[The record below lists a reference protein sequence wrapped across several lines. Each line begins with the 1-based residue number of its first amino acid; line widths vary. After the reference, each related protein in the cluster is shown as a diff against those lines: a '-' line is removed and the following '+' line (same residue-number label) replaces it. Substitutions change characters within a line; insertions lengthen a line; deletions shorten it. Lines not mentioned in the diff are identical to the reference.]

1 MTSSAHAPF
10 EIPQSLATDLDTKL
24 GILLNAG
31 SEAVDL
37 GKSIVESHLVGKSPD
52 SHYKLVSYLI
62 FAKGFKTFQ
71 TIQCLCRIGCGV
83 DGLSLCG
90 SLFENVVDLA
100 FISKAPIR
108 RSRRFVEFE
117 QVDKFLQLK
126 KVLGRKRL
134 PRGMRKEFVTY
145 LKTIGPQA
153 RGLLK
158 YFPKPYRGWAQRSLY
173 ERAATVKM
181 DLDYC
186 NDYWVFCGV
195 KHTLPAGA
203 ASFVFQHDQ
212 GMDVVLGP
220 SIRGVYHA
228 ARYSTDYFLKL
239 CLLFGKAYS
248 LPIDDEIGQVAKR
261 LGEAAVGTHKVH
273 PELCE

>member
-1 MTSSAHAPF
+1 MNV
-10 EIPQSLATDLDTKL
+10 
-24 GILLNAG
+24 GR
-31 SEAVDL
+31 EAVEL
-37 GKSIVESHLVGKSPD
+37 GKSILVSHLDGKSPD
-52 SHYKLVSYLI
+52 SDYKLVSYLI

-71 TIQCLCRIGCGV
+71 TIQCLCRIGWGV

-100 FISKAPIR
+100 FISKAPVR
-108 RSRRFVEFE
+108 RPRRYVAFE

-134 PRGMRKEFVTY
+134 PKGMRKQFQTY
-145 LKTIGPQA
+145 LKRIGPQA
-153 RGLLK
+153 QAHLK
-158 YFPKPYRGWAQRSLY
+158 YFPKSNRGWAQRSLY
-173 ERAATVKM
+173 ERAAAVKM

-203 ASFVFQHDQ
+203 ASFVFHNDQ
-212 GMDVVLGP
+212 DMDVVFGP
-220 SIRGVYHA
+220 SMRGVYHA
-228 ARYSTDYFLKL
+228 TRYSTDYFLKL

-248 LPIDDEIGQVAKR
+248 FQIDHEILQVAR
-261 LGEAAVGTHKVH
+261 CLGEAAVGSHKDH
-273 PELCE
+273 PEVCE